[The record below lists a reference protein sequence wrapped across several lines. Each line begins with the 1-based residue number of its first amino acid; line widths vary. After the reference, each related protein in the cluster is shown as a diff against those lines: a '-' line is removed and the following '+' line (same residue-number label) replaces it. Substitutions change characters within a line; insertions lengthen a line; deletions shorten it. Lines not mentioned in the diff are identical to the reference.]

1 MKKKKRLKKKLL
13 ADRKAKVAQE
23 KAKEAD
29 LKVVEA
35 EKMRR
40 AAQAQYKETE
50 LARKQAASFA
60 EKEAESAEIARYTTA
75 IHGRVRRFFNILPNF
90 EGLICVLDIRLLPDG
105 NVATVSVQKS
115 SGNEVFD
122 RHAENAVRKSAPLPV
137 PDEPQIFK
145 KMRRISFVF
154 DPKF

>member
-1 MKKKKRLKKKLL
+1 M
-13 ADRKAKVAQE
+13 
-23 KAKEAD
+23 
-29 LKVVEA
+29 
-35 EKMRR
+35 
-40 AAQAQYKETE
+40 
-50 LARKQAASFA
+50 
-60 EKEAESAEIARYTTA
+60 
-75 IHGRVRRFFNILPNF
+75 
-90 EGLICVLDIRLLPDG
+90 
-105 NVATVSVQKS
+105 ATVSVQKS